1 MKDTGF
7 PKIPTVF
14 PLENTDGLTKEQ
26 VDKLNAAWVATP
38 SGQLEKRLNT
48 WNTSVKLAENAC
60 ASGISKVIAFPE
72 ESDYAGGGVPGV
84 DLSSMSSQSG
94 ENNFDVIA
102 GVVISVLVALVGLVA
117 ALPKLGIQLPFELK
131 L

>member
-1 MKDTGF
+1 
-7 PKIPTVF
+7 
-14 PLENTDGLTKEQ
+14 
-26 VDKLNAAWVATP
+26 
-38 SGQLEKRLNT
+38 
-48 WNTSVKLAENAC
+48 
-60 ASGISKVIAFPE
+60 
-72 ESDYAGGGVPGV
+72 
-84 DLSSMSSQSG
+84 MSSQSG